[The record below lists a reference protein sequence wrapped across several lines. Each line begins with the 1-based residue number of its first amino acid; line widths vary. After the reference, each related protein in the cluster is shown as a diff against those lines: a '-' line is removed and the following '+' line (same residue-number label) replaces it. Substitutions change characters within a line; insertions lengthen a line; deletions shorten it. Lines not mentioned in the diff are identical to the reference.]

1 MNPLA
6 LYVQPSAKQE
16 SAELV
21 EPDLCLQQ
29 DSLCADNE
37 ASSSRLDEDE
47 LCNQVGIWLWNNR
60 HSMESTPEVG

>member
-1 MNPLA
+1 MNSLA

-29 DSLCADNE
+29 DSVGADNE

-47 LCNQVGIWLWNNR
+47 LCNQVGIWL
-60 HSMESTPEVG
+60 